1 MSLFTLENIAIVL
14 MFLHIILNKRINK
27 SMLEICKYIVI
38 VIITMSIC
46 CYIKETSVLISFFFT
61 RHGKTLLKTISKI
74 RIKPSRSMPDFT
86 NIDILVI
93 LKATYYSFTS
103 PFKYQII
110 EMQNRILTIYLEIIK
125 HIKQIIGKNYNNR
138 CYA

>member
-61 RHGKTLLKTISKI
+61 RYGKTLLKTISKI

>member
-1 MSLFTLENIAIVL
+1 MYLFILENIVIACI
-14 MFLHIILNKRINK
+14 FLYIILNKHINK
-27 SMLEICKYIVI
+27 SMLEICKYITI

-46 CYIKETSVLISFFFT
+46 CYIKETSILISFFFT
-61 RHGKTLLKTISKI
+61 RYGKTLLKVVSKI
-74 RIKPSRSMPDFT
+74 KIKPSRSMPDFT

-103 PFKYQII
+103 PFKYQIL

-125 HIKQIIGKNYNNR
+125 HIKQITSNNYNNR
-138 CYA
+138 SYA